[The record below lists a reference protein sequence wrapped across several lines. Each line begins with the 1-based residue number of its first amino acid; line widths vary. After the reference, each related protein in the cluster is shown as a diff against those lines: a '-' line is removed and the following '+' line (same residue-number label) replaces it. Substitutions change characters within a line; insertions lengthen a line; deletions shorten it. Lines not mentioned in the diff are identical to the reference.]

1 LTASRKVSIVYFV
14 AEPRKKPRRK
24 APARYH
30 HGDLRRAL
38 LDAALD
44 AIARGGLEAV
54 NLRDLA
60 RRLGV
65 SPAAPYRHFPDRDA
79 LLVALTG
86 EIARAQAAAPP
97 DALSQYRAVGIAQV
111 LFAVEHPAQFRA
123 MFHPGVADRVV
134 SGDLAEGHD
143 ALRAALTEAQR
154 AGQLASLPVDD
165 MMLAASSLTYG
176 LARRIVDGDPAF
188 AGLTRARAEQL
199 AIAVTE
205 VLGCGLAPR

>member
-1 LTASRKVSIVYFV
+1 M

-86 EIARAQAAAPP
+86 EIAASFADEIARAQAAAPP